1 MTKGRV
7 GQTMRSE
14 KAGIAWKFPIAVML
28 GAAALLPSIAC
39 AELTLSGGVDY
50 FYWKESTVPEVK
62 ETGPLYGL
70 GVAYT
75 QNRDAGALFAY
86 RGKLWGGSV
95 NYDGSTLF
103 GGTPVKS
110 TTNYTGLS
118 NELQARWRKPG
129 KSGGNLDGVL
139 GAGLDVWRRGLSS
152 VQKEDY
158 AIGYLRVGVESGTD
172 DLSKW
177 SVSLGFK
184 YPIWTYENAHF
195 DQIGF
200 DSNPILHP
208 GKEISPFGSLGYR
221 LAPNLQLV
229 GYYDGFRFSRSAV
242 VQTNEVAMG
251 LGPTTLVQPAST
263 LSVFGIRVE
272 YRLR

>member
-1 MTKGRV
+1 M
-7 GQTMRSE
+7 
-14 KAGIAWKFPIAVML
+14 GI
-28 GAAALLPSIAC
+28 
-39 AELTLSGGVDY
+39 
-50 FYWKESTVPEVK
+50 
-62 ETGPLYGL
+62 
-70 GVAYT
+70 AYT

-86 RGKLWGGSV
+86 RGKLWGGTV
-95 NYDGSTLF
+95 NYDGGTLF

-118 NELQARWRKPG
+118 NELQVRWRKPG
-129 KSGGNLDGVL
+129 NSGGNLDGVL
-139 GAGLDVWRRGLSS
+139 GVGLDVWRRSLSS

-158 AIGYLRVGVESGTD
+158 AIGYLRLGLESGTD
-172 DLSKW
+172 DSRKW

-221 LAPNLQLV
+221 FTPKLQIV
-229 GYYDGFRFSRSAV
+229 GYYDGFRFGRSAA
-242 VQTNEVAMG
+242 VQANEVATG

-263 LSVFGIRVE
+263 MSVFGIRVE